1 MGELQIQKV
10 SVQFDG
16 APALD
21 AIDLVVEAGRTLAVL
36 GPSGCGKST
45 LLRVV
50 AGLQHPDQG
59 RVSFDGEDVTDTPT
73 HKRGFALMFQ
83 DGQLF
88 AHLDVAANVG
98 YALARARMPKPQL
111 RARVAEL
118 LELVGLPGIQ
128 DRRPGSLS
136 GGQQQRVALARA
148 LAAEPRLLLLDEP
161 LSALDTALRE
171 QLAGQLREVLHVT
184 GTTAVMV
191 THDQEEAFA
200 VADDIALLRDGKL
213 VQHGAALEV
222 WRNPVDA
229 AAASFLG
236 YRTVLPA
243 DAGHLVGHPGIPTAL
258 RRGALRPSAD
268 GDLRGT
274 VQSSSVGP
282 DGVRLLVEIDGLGR
296 IEVIADAPVHDD
308 RLRLQVNPQAVAV
321 LPGTDELQLTDR
333 SAI

>member
-1 MGELQIQKV
+1 MGELQIEKV
-10 SVQFDG
+10 SVVFDG

-21 AIDLVVEAGRTLAVL
+21 AVDLIVPTGRTLAVL

-50 AGLQHPDQG
+50 AGLQRPDRG
-59 RVSFDGEDVTDTPT
+59 RVGFDGDDVTDTPT
-73 HKRGFALMFQ
+73 HRRGFALMFQ

-98 YALARARMPKPQL
+98 YALARARLPKQQI

-171 QLAGQLREVLHVT
+171 QLAAQLREVLHVT

-200 VADDIALLRDGKL
+200 VADDIALLRGGKL

-222 WRNPVDA
+222 WRNPADA

-243 DAGHLVGHPGIPTAL
+243 EVGHLVGHPGISTAL
-258 RRGALRPSAD
+258 RRGALRPAD
-268 GDLRGT
+268 DGELRGA
-274 VQSSSVGP
+274 VLSSSVGP
-282 DGVRLLVEIDGLGR
+282 DGVRLQVDVEGLGE
-296 IEVIADAPVHDD
+296 IEVIADAPVHDG
-308 RLRLQVNPQAVAV
+308 RLRLRVNPQAVAV
-321 LPGTDELQLTDR
+321 LPAVDGIHLTDR
-333 SAI
+333 ATL